1 MKHLMIISALLI
13 SIGDSTFAFAHAG
26 HDEAPGTDSASAVA
40 MTITLSDM
48 AINNL
53 GIQTTKAVISP
64 RAATVNLSGVV
75 EMMPERQ
82 AFIASSAAGRVS
94 EIYIKVGEKVSQG
107 QKLLTIQPIF
117 VGSSP
122 VTIPSLISGYVTKQN
137 IVIGQSVTPE
147 TVLMEVSDS
156 SKVLVRGVMYE
167 TPEVSKIKIGQ
178 KVHVSSSLLND
189 KPLPGV
195 IQRMD
200 GAFDSSSRTF
210 NIYALVENPDHKLLA
225 NMQVRLA
232 VEVSNPSDVLTVPV
246 KAVLGDTGEQFI
258 FVRNGSE
265 FERRSVKLGMRYGTD
280 VEVLEGVFP
289 DEEAVTVGNYQL
301 QFAKPSAPAKHKE

>member
-1 MKHLMIISALLI
+1 MKHLKIILAILI
-13 SIGDSTFAFAHAG
+13 SMGSTTFAFAHAG
-26 HDEAPGTDSASAVA
+26 HDEAPGTDSTSGVA
-40 MTITLSDM
+40 ATMILSDT

-53 GIQTTKAVISP
+53 GIQTAKTVISP
-64 RAATVNLSGVV
+64 RAATVEVSGVV
-75 EMMPERQ
+75 EIMPERQ
-82 AFIASSAAGRVS
+82 AFITSSAAGRVI
-94 EIYIKVGEKVSQG
+94 EIHIKVGEKVSQG

-122 VTIPSLISGYVTKQN
+122 VTIPSLINGYITKQN
-137 IVIGQSVTPE
+137 IVIGQSITPE
-147 TVLMEVSDS
+147 TILMEVSDS
-156 SKVLVRGVMYE
+156 SKVLVRGVMYQ

-178 KVHVSSSLLND
+178 KVHVSSPLND

-200 GAFDSSSRTF
+200 GAFDSGSRTF
-210 NIYALVENPDHKLLA
+210 NIYVLLENPDHKLLA

-232 VEVSNPSDVLTVPV
+232 VEVSSPSDVLTVPV

-258 FVRNGSE
+258 FVRNGSV

-289 DEEAVTVGNYQL
+289 DEDAVTVGNYQL
-301 QFAKPSAPAKHKE
+301 QFAKPSASAKHKE